1 MKKFYKVSFQYSEY
15 IYCNN
20 IAHAD
25 SLQDVERHYSKYAWN
40 KITEAADYDVEEAK
54 TKGMPIIE
62 IESTQEPEEQETAN
76 KEEGRK
82 EEMKMI
88 SLEDLKNETRE
99 EIGTDAAYL
108 AADYEGCSSYIC
120 DAIQERADSETSIY
134 YSDIIKYISEHV
146 EEVNEA
152 IEEFGWD
159 GCGSDLYKAG
169 QMAEFIQIERA
180 YMEQESGIIRYAA
193 IMDLISRKMETISA
207 DIWEDIEIELEKLDS
222 GDRFS
227 DITDIITEA
236 LEAEADDDTET
247 AGALEDIRDRM
258 RDGFD
263 GIAAAVTNQDSAPE
277 VVTA

>member
-1 MKKFYKVSFQYSEY
+1 MM
-15 IYCNN
+15 NN
-20 IAHAD
+20 NMID
-25 SLQDVERHYSKYAWN
+25 L
-40 KITEAADYDVEEAK
+40 EALR
-54 TKGMPIIE
+54 I
-62 IESTQEPEEQETAN
+62 
-76 KEEGRK
+76 
-82 EEMKMI
+82 
-88 SLEDLKNETRE
+88 ETRE
-99 EIGTDAAYL
+99 DIGTDAAYL
-108 AADYEGCSSYIC
+108 AADYEGCSSCIC

-169 QMAEFIQIERA
+169 QMAEYLQIERD

-193 IMDLISRKMETISA
+193 IMDLISRKLETISA

-222 GDRFS
+222 NDRFS
-227 DITDIITEA
+227 DITDIIDAA
-236 LEAEADDDTET
+236 LEAEEDDETET
-247 AGALEDIRDRM
+247 AGTLENIRDRM

-263 GIAAAVTNQDSAPE
+263 DIAAATAKQPE